1 MEKIKINLTNGTSLE
16 KPLITAF
23 RGNNGIYAVLDN
35 EINGTMG
42 LPIIL
47 VSKLENNKLLKIE
60 DQNEW
65 NAVKENLRMIIA
77 GNQVDYVKVEDAL
90 TGDEV
95 FFTQLTLPVASFEAL
110 KNNYKPQEG
119 SNMTGV
125 PPVGETP
132 NVDVAPTN
140 PEIAS
145 PTPVVPNVDVAP
157 TNPEVANPTPV
168 VPNVDVTPTNPE
180 VANPTPVV
188 PNVDVVPTNPEVA
201 NPTPVVPN
209 VDVVPTNPEVASPT
223 PVTVTP
229 EVSPVMPEAPQ
240 NSQVEAPV
248 MDQPMVTPVAEQNT
262 EEVPVDFTADK
273 EAFLKACEN
282 MFDAL
287 VAKFNK

>member
-1 MEKIKINLTNGTSLE
+1 MEKIKINLTNGTMIE

-23 RGNNGIYAVLDN
+23 RGNNGIYTVLDN
-35 EINGTMG
+35 EMNGTMG

-47 VSKLENNKLLKIE
+47 VSKLDNNKLIKII

-77 GNQVDYVKVEDAL
+77 GNQVDYVKVEDTL
-90 TGDEV
+90 MGDEV

-110 KNNYKPQEG
+110 KNNYNPQD
-119 SNMTGV
+119 
-125 PPVGETP
+125 GETTPIEPVSETVSP
-132 NVDVAPTN
+132 NIAPASPEVVN
-140 PEIAS
+140 PTSVSNTDIAQMTPEVVS
-145 PTPVVPNVDVAP
+145 PTPVVPNVDVAQM
-157 TNPEVANPTPV
+157 TPEAVSPAPV
-168 VPNVDVTPTNPE
+168 VPNVDVAQMTPETVSP
-180 VANPTPVV
+180 APVV
-188 PNVDVVPTNPEVA
+188 PNIEVTPTSPEVTT
-201 NPTPVVPN
+201 PTPI
-209 VDVVPTNPEVASPT
+209 S
-223 PVTVTP
+223 VTP

-240 NSQVEAPV
+240 NSQVEAPI
-248 MDQPMVTPVAEQNT
+248 MDQPVVNPINEETT